1 MKMIATF
8 PDLQE
13 TRAHDFNFRTE
24 LAVFDRG
31 ECETI
36 VRMSEGLSVDA
47 QRVNWG
53 DEGEYAR
60 STDIFWIYAS
70 GENEWVFDRIA
81 AVVRRMNSEFYN
93 FSLDGQIA
101 GFQLGRYSSEQGYD
115 WHCDVGQGISRRKLS
130 VILQLSDPADYT
142 GGELELVRAERETAK
157 GLREQGSVTVFPSF
171 LLHRVARVIQ
181 GQRWSLATW
190 LEGPPFR

>member
-13 TRAHDFNFRTE
+13 TTGNDFDFRTE
-24 LAVFDRG
+24 LEVFDRS
-31 ECETI
+31 ECQTI

-47 QRVNWG
+47 QRINWG

-60 STDIFWIYAS
+60 NTDIFWIYAS
-70 GENEWVFDRIA
+70 SENEWVFDRIA
-81 AVVRRMNSEFYN
+81 TVVGRMNSEFFN

-101 GFQLGRYSSEQGYD
+101 GFQLGRYGSEQGFD
-115 WHCDVGQGISRRKLS
+115 WHCDVGKGISRRKLS
-130 VILQLSDPADYT
+130 VTLQLSDPADYT
-142 GGELELVRAERETAK
+142 GGELELVRTEREATK
-157 GLREQGSVTVFPSF
+157 SLREQGSMTVFPSF
-171 LLHRVARVIQ
+171 LMHRVTRVLQ
-181 GQRWSLATW
+181 GQRWSLVTW